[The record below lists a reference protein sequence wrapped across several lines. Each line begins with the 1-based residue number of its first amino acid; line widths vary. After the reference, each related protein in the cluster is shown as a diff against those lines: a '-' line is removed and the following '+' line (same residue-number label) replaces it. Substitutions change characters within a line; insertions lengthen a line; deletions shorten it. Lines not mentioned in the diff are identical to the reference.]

1 MFGHSFAFCTGRGLT
16 AKILPG
22 SFRGHP
28 AVAWRTRRRGSH
40 GRIFSARS
48 TRSTQRR
55 RQECGTARSCFC
67 SPRPVCATKRSG
79 HSSFRISAGEPQKSL
94 CGEPRGG
101 YAFKKQA
108 ATLRAFVRQVE
119 SEQLGGP
126 LTKGMALN
134 FVLSF
139 TGAANGRAIR
149 HGVLRRFCEY
159 LAVYDARTEAL
170 DRRALPRSRAIPP
183 PRILSD
189 EELASLIA
197 ACSQLSPT
205 IPQRGR
211 TLRTL
216 VGLLASTGLRSGEA
230 LRLDRADVDLVGGV
244 LQIRKTKFR
253 KDRLVPVHATTLTAL
268 RQYARHRDT
277 AFPVAK
283 DCGFFSARMA
293 IGCRRQGSILRLTR
307 PASSPVST
315 LASL

>member
-1 MFGHSFAFCTGRGLT
+1 MSVFAKML
-16 AKILPG
+16 AEKVQSYIEL
-22 SFRGHP
+22 
-28 AVAWRTRRRGSH
+28 RR
-40 GRIFSARS
+40 
-48 TRSTQRR
+48 
-55 RQECGTARSCFC
+55 
-67 SPRPVCATKRSG
+67 
-79 HSSFRISAGEPQKSL
+79 SL
-94 CGEPRGG
+94 G

-108 ATLRAFVRQVE
+108 ATLRAFVRHVE

-139 TGAANGRAIR
+139 TGTANGRAIR

-211 TLRTL
+211 TLTTL

-230 LRLDRADVDLVGGV
+230 LRLDRADVDLISGV
-244 LQIRKTKFR
+244 LPPAPSCRSGPGALKRSQSHCFIRNN
-253 KDRLVPVHATTLTAL
+253 V
-268 RQYARHRDT
+268 Y
-277 AFPVAK
+277 
-283 DCGFFSARMA
+283 
-293 IGCRRQGSILRLTR
+293 
-307 PASSPVST
+307 
-315 LASL
+315 